1 MSLSPFD
8 LYRFDEFELSPSRRT
23 LLRNGEPV
31 ALLPKT
37 FEVLACLV
45 ENPGR
50 VLAKEE
56 ILRAVWRES
65 FVEENNLTQHISL
78 LRKALADRA
87 RCIATI
93 PGRGY
98 QFTCEVVT
106 AEVAAEPQA
115 ANGFAFAADS
125 PAAHSARGFQPQPEF
140 APEPGQSSFAAEE
153 MGRKPQARISPFSA
167 FLAHLLRRGA
177 R

>member
-1 MSLSPFD
+1 MSFSPGD
-8 LYRFDEFELSPSRRT
+8 LYRFDEFELSRSRRT
-23 LLRNGEPV
+23 LLRNGQPV
-31 ALLPKT
+31 TLLPRT

-50 VLAKEE
+50 VLGKEE
-56 ILRAVWRES
+56 ILKAVWHQA

-78 LRKALADRA
+78 LRKALADRG

-98 QFTCEVVT
+98 QLT
-106 AEVAAEPQA
+106 APVAAAPVLAEIDA
-115 ANGFAFAADS
+115 A
-125 PAAHSARGFQPQPEF
+125 PALNSAIESDF
-140 APEPGQSSFAAEE
+140 APALQQSRKSPTRVSSFLT
-153 MGRKPQARISPFSA
+153 G
-167 FLAHLLRRGA
+167 LLRRIA

>member
-1 MSLSPFD
+1 MSFSPGD
-8 LYRFDEFELSPSRRT
+8 LRRFDEFEFSRSRRT
-23 LLRNGEPV
+23 LLRNGRPV
-31 ALLPKT
+31 ALLPRT

-50 VLAKEE
+50 VVDKEE
-56 ILRAVWRES
+56 ILKAVWPQA

-78 LRKALADRA
+78 LRKALADRS

-98 QFTCEVVT
+98 QFTAPVVT
-106 AEVAAEPQA
+106 APVVAEPEPA
-115 ANGFAFAADS
+115 PAVDPGLEPS
-125 PAAHSARGFQPQPEF
+125 PKP
-140 APEPGQSSFAAEE
+140 
-153 MGRKPQARISPFSA
+153 GRKPQARVPSL
-167 FLAHLLRRGA
+167 LAGLLRRFS

>member
-1 MSLSPFD
+1 MFFSLNA
-8 LYRFDEFELSPSRRT
+8 LYRFDEFELNLVRRT
-23 LLRNGEPV
+23 LLRNGEEI
-31 ALLPKT
+31 ALLPRT
-37 FEVLACLV
+37 FDVLACLV

-50 VLAKEE
+50 VVAKEE
-56 ILRAVWRES
+56 ILKAVWREA

-98 QFTCEVVT
+98 QFTATVAADAQTVKGSSSAT
-106 AEVAAEPQA
+106 ANGTAPGAAHARESSSELASRGTLRQPAPAAEP
-115 ANGFAFAADS
+115 G
-125 PAAHSARGFQPQPEF
+125 P
-140 APEPGQSSFAAEE
+140 
-153 MGRKPQARISPFSA
+153 KPQV
-167 FLAHLLRRGA
+167 LAPSLHPHLLDRAA

>member
-1 MSLSPFD
+1 MSISPGD
-8 LYRFDEFELSPSRRT
+8 LYRFDEFELSRSRRT
-23 LLRNGEPV
+23 LLRNGRPV
-31 ALLPKT
+31 TLLPRT

-50 VLAKEE
+50 VVDKEE
-56 ILRAVWRES
+56 ILKAVWRQA

-78 LRKALADRA
+78 LRKALADRG

-98 QFTCEVVT
+98 QLT
-106 AEVAAEPQA
+106 AAVVAAPTVAAPLISEPEA
-115 ANGFAFAADS
+115 AN
-125 PAAHSARGFQPQPEF
+125 PATPAPTANS
-140 APEPGQSSFAAEE
+140 APEPG
-153 MGRKPQARISPFSA
+153 RKPQTRVPAL
-167 FLAHLLRRGA
+167 LAGLLRRIA

>member
-1 MSLSPFD
+1 MSVSPND
-8 LYRFDEFELSPSRRT
+8 LYRFDEFELSRTRRT
-23 LLRNGEPV
+23 LLRNGEAV

-37 FEVLACLV
+37 FEVLSCLV

-50 VLAKEE
+50 VVAKEE
-56 ILRAVWRES
+56 IFKAVWRES

-87 RCIATI
+87 RYIATI

-98 QFTCEVVT
+98 QFT
-106 AEVAAEPQA
+106 AQVAAVPPST
-115 ANGFAFAADS
+115 NGAS
-125 PAAHSARGFQPQPEF
+125 R
-140 APEPGQSSFAAEE
+140 AAESV
-153 MGRKPQARISPFSA
+153 RKPQARISSFFA
-167 FLAHLLRRGA
+167 QLLRRIA

>member
-1 MSLSPFD
+1 MSFSAND
-8 LYRFDEFELSPSRRT
+8 LYRFDEFELSRSRRT
-23 LLRNGEPV
+23 LLRNGQAV
-31 ALLPKT
+31 TLLPKT

-50 VLAKEE
+50 ILAKEE
-56 ILRAVWRES
+56 ILKAVWRES

-87 RCIATI
+87 GCIATI

-98 QFTCEVVT
+98 QFT
-106 AEVAAEPQA
+106 AEVAAEPKSGNGLLHA
-115 ANGFAFAADS
+115 GPHGAGPHSANGS
-125 PAAHSARGFQPQPEF
+125 GPQPESAAEPAQASRS
-140 APEPGQSSFAAEE
+140 APEETD
-153 MGRKPQARISPFSA
+153 RKPQASISPFSA
-167 FLAHLLRRGA
+167 FLAHLLRREA